1 MQQFLDKFFQLK
13 ANNTNIR
20 TELMAGLIIFLTM
33 SYILIVNPSILGAT
47 GMDQG
52 ALFTTT
58 ALATIFATLLMGL
71 LAKLP
76 IAQAPGM
83 GLNSFFAFSVVLGM
97 GYSWEFALTAVFIE
111 GIIFILLTFFNV
123 RELIV
128 QSIPRV
134 IKNAIPIGIG
144 LFIAL
149 IGMKN
154 AGIVVGNENTLVG
167 LGDFSDHNVWIALL
181 GLIVTAVL
189 YVRRVNGAI
198 LIGIVFATVFG
209 VILGD
214 VHLPETTIVALPPSI
229 EPIFGKAIEPMLSS
243 EGWQKILS
251 LDMLIVVFTFLF
263 VNLFD
268 TVGTLIGVVSKAGLA
283 DENGNFP
290 QMKKALFSDALGTTV
305 GAVLGTSTI
314 TSYVESA
321 SGVAS
326 GGRTGLTAIST
337 AFFFILA
344 LFFAPLFLM
353 VPAAAT
359 APALI
364 IVGLF
369 MVSSVAKINFDDM
382 SEGLP
387 AFITMTFMPFTYSI
401 AEGIVFGM
409 LSFMFIKMLSGKF
422 KDVSATV
429 YIIGS
434 LFLLKIILD
443 AAHLI

>member
-1 MQQFLDKFFQLK
+1 MKALLDRYFKLTENK
-13 ANNTNIR
+13 TTIR
-20 TELMAGLIIFLTM
+20 KELVAGLITFLTM
-33 SYILIVNPSILGAT
+33 SYILIVNPSILSTT
-47 GMDQG
+47 GMDAQ
-52 ALFTTT
+52 ALFTAT
-58 ALATIFATLLMGL
+58 ALATIFATLLMAL

-83 GLNSFFAFSVVLGM
+83 GLNAFFAFTICGVM
-97 GYSWEFALTAVFIE
+97 GASWQFALTAVFIE

-128 QSIPRV
+128 KSIPKV
-134 IKNAIPIGIG
+134 LKDAIPVGIG
-144 LFIAL
+144 LFITL
-149 IGMKN
+149 IGLKN
-154 AGIVVGNENTLVG
+154 AGIVASSEGTLVA
-167 LGDFSDHNVWIALL
+167 LGDFSQHSVWIALF
-181 GLIVTAVL
+181 GLLVTAVL
-189 YVRRVNGAI
+189 YVRNVNGSI
-198 LIGIVFATVFG
+198 LIGIVAATIFG
-209 VILGD
+209 LILGD
-214 VHLPETTIVALPPSI
+214 VTLPTGSVVSMPPSI
-229 EPIFGKAIEPMLSS
+229 APIFAQFE
-243 EGWQKILS
+243 WDHILS
-251 LDMLIVVFTFLF
+251 LNMLVVVFTLLF

-290 QMKKALFSDALGTTV
+290 QMKKALLSDALGTTMA
-305 GAVLGTSTI
+305 AVLGTSTV

-326 GGRTGLTAIST
+326 GGRTGLTAVST
-337 AFFFILA
+337 AMMFVLA

-359 APALI
+359 SPALI

-369 MVSSVAKINFDDM
+369 MISSVSKINFNDM

-387 AFITMTFMPFTYSI
+387 AFLTIVFMPFTYSI

-409 LSFMFIKMLSGKF
+409 LSFAFIKVCSGKF

-429 YIIGS
+429 YVIAA

-443 AAHLI
+443 ASHMMGLH

>member
-1 MQQFLDKFFQLK
+1 MSFLEKTFKLEENK
-13 ANNTNIR
+13 TNVR
-20 TELMAGLIIFLTM
+20 RELMAGLITFLTM

-52 ALFTTT
+52 ALFTAT
-58 ALATIFATLLMGL
+58 ALATIIATLLMGI

-97 GYSWEFALTAVFIE
+97 GYTWQFALTAVFIE

-128 QSIPRV
+128 KSIPKV
-134 IKNAIPIGIG
+134 IKDAIPIGIG
-144 LFIAL
+144 LFITL
-149 IGMKN
+149 IGLKN
-154 AGIVVGNENTLVG
+154 AGIVMGSEPTLVK
-167 LGDFSDHNVWIALL
+167 LGDFANPSVWIALL
-181 GLIVTAVL
+181 GLVITAVL
-189 YVRRVNGAI
+189 YVRNVNGAI
-198 LIGIVFATVFG
+198 LIGIVFATIFG
-209 VILGD
+209 LALGE
-214 VHLPETTIVALPPSI
+214 VTLPDSTIVALPPDI
-229 EPIFGKAIEPMLSS
+229 TPIFGEAIKPMLSA
-243 EGWQKILS
+243 EGWEKILS

-290 QMKKALFSDALGTTV
+290 QMKKALLSDALGTTF
-305 GAVLGTSTI
+305 GAILGTSTI

-326 GGRTGLTAIST
+326 GGRTGLTAVST
-337 AFFFILA
+337 AFFFALA

-369 MVSSVAKINFDDM
+369 MVSSVAKINFNDM

-387 AFITMTFMPFTYSI
+387 AFITMVFMPFTYSI

-409 LSFMFIKMLSGKF
+409 LSFMFIKVCSGKF

-429 YIIGS
+429 YVIGT

-443 AAHLI
+443 ASHLI

>member
-1 MQQFLDKFFQLK
+1 MKNILEKFFNLS
-13 ANNTNIR
+13 ANNTTIR
-20 TELMAGLIIFLTM
+20 KELIAGLITFLTM
-33 SYILIVNPSILGAT
+33 SYVLIVNPDILSKT
-47 GMDQG
+47 GMDKD

-58 ALATIFATLLMGL
+58 ALATIFATLLMAL
-71 LAKLP
+71 WAKLP

-97 GYSWEFALTAVFIE
+97 GYSWQMALTAVFIE

-128 QSIPRV
+128 KSIPKV
-134 IKNAIPIGIG
+134 LKDAIPVGIG
-144 LFIAL
+144 LFITL
-149 IGMKN
+149 IGLKG
-154 AGIVVGNENTLVG
+154 AGIVVANENTLMSI
-167 LGDFSDHNVWIALL
+167 GDFSQHSVWIAFL
-181 GLIVTAVL
+181 GLLVTGVL
-189 YVRRVNGAI
+189 FVRNVNGSI
-198 LIGIVFATVFG
+198 LIGIIVATVFG

-214 VHLPETTIVALPPSI
+214 VRLPDTSIFSLPPSI
-229 EPIFGKAIEPMLSS
+229 APIFAKFEW
-243 EGWQKILS
+243 ENILT
-251 LDMLIVVFTFLF
+251 LKMLIVVFTFLF

-290 QMKKALFSDALGTTV
+290 QMKKALFADALGTTV

-326 GGRTGLTAIST
+326 GGRTGLTAVST
-337 AFFFILA
+337 AFMFALA
-344 LFFAPLFLM
+344 LFLAPLFLM
-353 VPAAAT
+353 VPTAAT

-369 MVSSVAKINFDDM
+369 MISSVAKINFSDM

-387 AFITMTFMPFTYSI
+387 AFLTIVFMPFTYSI

-409 LSFMFIKMLSGKF
+409 LSFAFIKVCS
-422 KDVSATV
+422 
-429 YIIGS
+429 
-434 LFLLKIILD
+434 
-443 AAHLI
+443 

>member
-1 MQQFLDKFFQLK
+1 MTNFLEKTFKLSE
-13 ANNTNIR
+13 NNTTIR
-20 TELMAGLIIFLTM
+20 REFVAGIITFLTM
-33 SYILIVNPSILGAT
+33 SYILVVNPNILGVT
-47 GMDQG
+47 GMDSG

-58 ALATIFATLLMGL
+58 ALATVIATLLMAF

-83 GLNSFFAFSVVLGM
+83 GLNSFFAYTVVLGM
-97 GYSWEFALTAVFIE
+97 GYSWQFALTAVFIE

-128 QSIPRV
+128 KSIPKV
-134 IKNAIPIGIG
+134 IKDAIPVGIG
-144 LFIAL
+144 LFITL
-149 IGMKN
+149 IGLKN
-154 AGIVVGNENTLVG
+154 AGIITSSEPTLVTI
-167 LGDFSDHNVWIALL
+167 GDFANHNVWIALL
-181 GLIVTAVL
+181 GLVVTAVL
-189 YVRRVNGAI
+189 YVRNVNGAI
-198 LIGIVFATVFG
+198 LIGIVVATLFG
-209 VILGD
+209 LVLGD
-214 VHLPETTIVALPPSI
+214 VALPDTSIISLPPSI
-229 EPIFGKAIEPMLSS
+229 EPIFGKAIEPMLSVD
-243 EGWQKILS
+243 GWKSIFS
-251 LDMLIVVFTFLF
+251 LQMLIIVFTFLF

-268 TVGTLIGVVSKAGLA
+268 TVGTLIGVVSKAGFA

-290 QMKKALFSDALGTTV
+290 QMKRALFADALGTTF
-305 GAVLGTSTI
+305 GALLGTSTI

-326 GGRTGLTAIST
+326 GGRTGLTAVST
-337 AFFFILA
+337 AIMFLLA

-369 MVSSVAKINFDDM
+369 MVSSVSKINFNDM

-387 AFITMTFMPFTYSI
+387 AFITMVFMPFTYSI

-409 LSFMFIKMLSGKF
+409 LSFTFIKVFSGKT
-422 KDVSATV
+422 KDVSVTV
-429 YIIGS
+429 YVIAI

-443 AAHLI
+443 AMHIL

>member
-1 MQQFLDKFFQLK
+1 MKNLLEKTFKLTENK
-13 ANNTNIR
+13 TTIR
-20 TELMAGLIIFLTM
+20 KELLAGLITFLTM
-33 SYILIVNPSILGAT
+33 SYILIVNPSILSTT
-47 GMDQG
+47 GMDKD
-52 ALFTTT
+52 ALFTAT
-58 ALATIFATLLMGL
+58 AIATIFATLMMALY
-71 LAKLP
+71 AKLP

-83 GLNSFFAFSVVLGM
+83 GLNAFFAFTICGVM
-97 GYSWEFALTAVFIE
+97 GYSWQFALTAVFIE

-128 QSIPRV
+128 KSIPKV
-134 IKNAIPIGIG
+134 LKDAIPVGIG
-144 LFIAL
+144 LFITL
-149 IGMKN
+149 IGLKN
-154 AGIVVGNENTLVG
+154 AGIIVSSPATLVA
-167 LGDFSDHNVWIALL
+167 LGDFSQHNIWIALL

-189 YVRRVNGAI
+189 FIRNVNGAI
-198 LIGIVFATVFG
+198 LIGIVVATIFG
-209 VILGD
+209 IALGD
-214 VHLPETTIVALPPSI
+214 VTLPDTSIIGTPPSI
-229 EPIFGKAIEPMLSS
+229 APIFAQFE
-243 EGWQKILS
+243 WDHILS
-251 LDMLIVVFTFLF
+251 FNMLIVVFTLLF

-283 DENGNFP
+283 DEEGNFP

-305 GAVLGTSTI
+305 GSILGTSTV
-314 TSYVESA
+314 TAYVESA

-326 GGRTGLTAIST
+326 GGRTGLTSVGT
-337 AFFFILA
+337 ALMFVLA

-359 APALI
+359 SPALI

-369 MVSSVAKINFDDM
+369 MISSVAKINFNDM

-387 AFITMTFMPFTYSI
+387 AFLTIVFMPFTYSI

-409 LSFMFIKMLSGKF
+409 LSFAIIKVFSGRH

-429 YIIGS
+429 YVIAV

-443 AAHLI
+443 ASHVLSGSH